1 MYGINESETNIIVTD
16 ASLIHKLKNLF
27 DHIHFIDTIV
37 YFGEAKKTS
46 LAGFPGEIKFYSM
59 AEVEELGSRPE
70 NSKLSVFV
78 LHLYSR
84 FL

>member
-16 ASLIHKLKNLF
+16 VSLIHKLKNLF
-27 DHIHFIDTIV
+27 DHIHFIDTII

-46 LAGFPGEIKFYSM
+46 LMGFPNEVKFYPM
-59 AEVEELGSRPE
+59 AEVEELGSRPGH
-70 NSKLSVFV
+70 SKLSIFV
-78 LHLYSR
+78 LHLCSA